1 MWGILK
7 QDKKELRKNLN
18 CRICP
23 SIYEEIDGINESI
36 VKDIN
41 QVNITDEKIIFDM
54 MNRRNMR
61 KYNHKHDV
69 KLYLLVWFDNFILK
83 I

>member
-1 MWGILK
+1 MWGILE

-23 SIYEEIDGINESI
+23 SIYEEIDGINENV

-41 QVNITDEKIIFDM
+41 QVNITEEKIIFDM
-54 MNRRNMR
+54 MNRRNTR
-61 KYNHKHDV
+61 KYNYKHDV
-69 KLYLLVWFDNFILK
+69 KLYLLVWFDNLILK